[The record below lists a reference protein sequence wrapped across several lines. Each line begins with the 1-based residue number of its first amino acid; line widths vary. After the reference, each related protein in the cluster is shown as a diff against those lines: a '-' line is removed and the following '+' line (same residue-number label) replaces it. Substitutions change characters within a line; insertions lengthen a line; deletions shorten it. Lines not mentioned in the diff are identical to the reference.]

1 MNRTDP
7 FVFDDIANIY
17 DATRALKPEIMDKVL
32 GALASEIDGSLL
44 DVGMGTGRYAVPLSE
59 RGMDITGIDLSA
71 KMTAQARAK
80 GFHRI
85 VLGDV
90 TRMPFGNGSFDCATM
105 IHVLHLIPGWKGAIR
120 EVARVLRGS
129 LYTVAS
135 YRKPS
140 IWSRNDYIQR
150 VDELGYGPAFPGIH
164 EWELADVVKPDTAKV
179 ICTYNEELDADMLIS
194 RIERREYSWATKLPD
209 KEHAQ
214 AVKDLKE
221 KWAGKTHKIEATLKV
236 LRWEKETL
244 ASIHT

>member
-1 MNRTDP
+1 MNKTDP
-7 FVFDDIANIY
+7 FVFDDIASIY
-17 DATRALKPEIMDKVL
+17 DATRALQPGIMDEVI
-32 GALASEIDGSLL
+32 GALCSHVEGSLL
-44 DVGMGTGRYAVPLSE
+44 DVGVGTGRYALPISA
-59 RGMDITGIDLSA
+59 RGIDVTGIDLSE

-80 GFHRI
+80 GFNRI
-85 VLGDV
+85 TLGDV
-90 TRMPFGNGSFDCATM
+90 TRMPFRNGSFDSATM
-105 IHVLHLIPGWKGAIR
+105 IHVLHLIPNWQTALR
-120 EVARVLRGS
+120 EVARVIRGD
-129 LYTVAS
+129 LLTVAS

-179 ICTYNEELDADMLIS
+179 ICTYLEELDANMLIG

-214 AVKDLKE
+214 AIAELKE

-236 LRWEKETL
+236 LAWGKEKL